1 MAHWEFPGSDPID
14 VFVDLASG
22 RVALAAGPVDVTTV
36 ELAASWPGR
45 SEPDLEVS
53 FEDGRLEVIGPR
65 RSGLW
70 RGPAG
75 LDLAITLPAG
85 SRCAL
90 RTASADVTCT
100 GGLADLDV
108 HTASGDLTATRVT
121 GTAEVTTSSGDV
133 RMDET
138 GAEAQVRTAGGDV
151 RLARARG
158 DLTVRTASGDVTVG
172 SAAASVTVATA
183 SGDVRLDRVA
193 AGRTEVS
200 TTSGDVH
207 VGVAA
212 GVGVYLDLA
221 SVTGSTTSRLD
232 ETAASDDVPLEVIC
246 RAVSG
251 DIRIV
256 RAPGADAGARRS
268 FPAAP
273 AVNTPET
280 PPPAS

>member
-1 MAHWEFPGSDPID
+1 MSTWEFPGSDPID

-22 RVALAAGPVDVTTV
+22 RVALAAGPADVTTV

-45 SEPDLEVS
+45 SEPDIKVS
-53 FEDGRLEVIGPR
+53 FEDGHLEVIGPR

-70 RGPAG
+70 RGPGG

-85 SRCAL
+85 SRCVL

-100 GGLADLDV
+100 GDLADLDV
-108 HTASGDLTATRVT
+108 HTASGDVTAASVT
-121 GTAEVTTSSGDV
+121 GIAEITTASGDV
-133 RMDET
+133 RLDET
-138 GAEAQVRTAGGDV
+138 RAEAHVRTAGGDV

-183 SGDVRLDRVA
+183 SGDVRLDSVA
-193 AGRTEVS
+193 AGRVEVS

-221 SVTGSTTSRLD
+221 SATGSATSQLD
-232 ETAASDDVPLEVIC
+232 ETEAGDDVPLEVIC

-251 DIRIV
+251 DIRIA
-256 RAPGADAGARRS
+256 RAPAADSRARRS
-268 FPAAP
+268 FPALP
-273 AVNTPET
+273 EVSIPET